1 MNYWVQSH
9 NPLQSSSN
17 VRVDVWVVNQWWM
30 IHIIF
35 RDKFS
40 IPKFAVLA
48 RSKQLYCEVSI
59 RHFGC
64 GLQRQLMRH
73 LAKVGPMF
81 PGNKC
86 NKSIEKPRS
95 NEEFRDSLPEA
106 WGPWERQHAPHLV
119 AECRMLQKDRVLVSK
134 IWISGYWFWS
144 GLSCIATAS
153 NPCRIVHI
161 QLSACQLPMFSKC
174 DSPRKRDFF
183 DTFV

>member
-9 NPLQSSSN
+9 NPLIQSSSN
-17 VRVDVWVVNQWWM
+17 VRVDVWVVNHWWM

-48 RSKQLYCEVSI
+48 RSEQLYSEVSI

-64 GLQRQLMRH
+64 GLQGHLMRH

-81 PGNKC
+81 PCNKC
-86 NKSIEKPRS
+86 NKSTEKPRS

-106 WGPWERQHAPHLV
+106 WGPWEWQHAPHYG
-119 AECRMLQKDRVLVSK
+119 CRMLQKDRVLVSK
-134 IWISGYWFWS
+134 IRFGFQDIALSLVTCDFCKPMNHCRDWAFSNR
-144 GLSCIATAS
+144 GLEEGLPAF
-153 NPCRIVHI
+153 
-161 QLSACQLPMFSKC
+161 QLPMFCK
-174 DSPRKRDFF
+174 
-183 DTFV
+183 